1 MYQYNTP
8 WIKIRSQDHTSC
20 SPTISELRHNL
31 LSNLYPKTPHLYSK
45 TPAHVKATLFRV
57 SHKDRTL

>member
-20 SPTISELRHNL
+20 SPTISELRQ
-31 LSNLYPKTPHLYSK
+31 
-45 TPAHVKATLFRV
+45 PAEQSVPQNTTLVQQDARTCESYAVPRV
-57 SHKDRTL
+57 T